1 MNLETLVKLEIY
13 RTTADTGQVPK
24 LASVARA
31 LELSRAEVDAAC
43 DSLQNKRL
51 LVLDRGT
58 GEIRMAPPFSAIPTP
73 HEVTVGDKRYYANC
87 IWDAFGVA
95 AALGTDANIA
105 TVCADCGETLLFQVR
120 DGEPV
125 PQACVIHYAVP
136 AAHWWDD
143 IVYT

>member
-13 RTTADTGQVPK
+13 RTTTDSGQVPK
-24 LASVARA
+24 LASVTRT
-31 LELSRAEVDAAC
+31 LGVSRAEVDTAC

-51 LVLDRGT
+51 LVLERAS
-58 GEIRMAPPFSAIPTP
+58 GEIRMAPPFSSIPTP
-73 HEVTVGDKRYYANC
+73 HEVTVGEYRYYANC

-95 AALGTDANIA
+95 AALGADANIA
-105 TVCADCGETLLFQVR
+105 TVCADCGETMLFQVR
-120 DGEPV
+120 DGKPV
-125 PQACVIHYAVP
+125 PEPCVIHYAVP